1 MKLMEKNQ
9 TAVEWLLSRL
19 KEPNIEIYMTGTIQ
33 KAKEMEKMQI
43 MNAFIDGVQDAS
55 NQILWDTE
63 PKDVEEYFA
72 EIYGSTQD
80 E

>member
-1 MKLMEKNQ
+1 MEKNQ

-33 KAKEMEKMQI
+33 KAKEIEKMQI